1 MKKIINTLILIALL
15 VSCNKING
23 QMSNNKVPVDL
34 KINTTETKPKK
45 LKFTT
50 KNIHISTQC
59 VIAGTVLTAASIIS
73 MATNNNGHEW
83 DGPGIAKHV
92 TPDRVALG
100 IGLSFIS
107 YGLIIKF

>member
-15 VSCNKING
+15 VSCNKINS

-50 KNIHISTQC
+50 KTIHISTQC
-59 VIAGTVLTAASIIS
+59 MIAGTALTVASIIS
-73 MATNNNGHEW
+73 MATNNNRHEW
-83 DGPGIAKHV
+83 DGPGIAKYV

>member
-1 MKKIINTLILIALL
+1 MKIYTSVILIALL
-15 VSCNKING
+15 LGSYNKING

-73 MATNNNGHEW
+73 MATNNNGHDW

-100 IGLSFIS
+100 IGLSMFS
-107 YGLIIKF
+107 YGIIIRF

>member
-1 MKKIINTLILIALL
+1 MKIYTSVILIALL
-15 VSCNKING
+15 LGSYNKING
-23 QMSNNKVPVDL
+23 QMSNNEVPVDL

-73 MATNNNGHEW
+73 MATNNNGHDW